1 MLFDTESLKP
11 QENYQLLAGG
21 VTPRPIA
28 WISTLSRDGT
38 PNLAPY
44 SFFNVASCQ
53 PPVLWYA
60 QVNPRDGGDKDTLRN
75 LIDTGECVVN
85 VVTAALLDPMNQ
97 SCAALPPEHSEFD
110 FADVARCPSHRVK
123 PFSVAA
129 APIRYECTL
138 REVIRIATLPTGG
151 SVALLDV
158 RAVYVDDALLTGTQ
172 IDQARVG
179 SIGKMGGDFYSLTD
193 TLVARAR
200 P

>member
-60 QVNPRDGGDKDTLRN
+60 QVNPRGGGDKDTLRN

-110 FADVARCPSHRVK
+110 FAAVARCPSHRVK

-193 TLVARAR
+193 TLVARVR